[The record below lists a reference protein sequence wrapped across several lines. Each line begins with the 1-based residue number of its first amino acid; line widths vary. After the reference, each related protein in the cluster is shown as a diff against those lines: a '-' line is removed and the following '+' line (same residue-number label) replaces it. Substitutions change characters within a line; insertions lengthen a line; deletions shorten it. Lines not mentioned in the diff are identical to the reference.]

1 MRYLVTSIIF
11 ILAKAHESERHEGRL
26 SWGKLKLYQNKT
38 GISDETMT
46 SIMYKIIANTHHNQG
61 MILVINQNQKLT

>member
-11 ILAKAHESERHEGRL
+11 IFASAHESVEYDHRL
-26 SWGKLKLYQNKT
+26 SWGKLKLYQNLT

-46 SIMYKIIANTHHNQG
+46 SILHKIIETPHHKLG
-61 MILVINQNQKLT
+61 MLFC